1 MSADEEADTLIL
13 TLKGS
18 GDAGPI
24 QCVLQ
29 PLSTDKKGRRS
40 VSEAK
45 KWSHA
50 LTVFSSDP
58 PPPPDVPF
66 GSGEVYPTPVTEAFD
81 APPPSFELAA
91 AQLTLPAA
99 GAPPSGM
106 SYVDDAPPPDAPFES
121 GQVYPT
127 PVTEAFDASPSSFGL
142 IAAQLPPTAQRAATA
157 ANAQTLAVRRA
168 EMLQEKEKV
177 VLRLSQM
184 KPKEAA
190 RDPVTKAKATVRAE
204 VESLPISALHA
215 RAVELGASTTQIDT
229 AEDSADERAALLAL
243 IETWHPLIAAAT
255 AAKLL
260 SAQLSKLKPSE
271 LRKRAVSDGVTIGAI
286 GAAKDSSDPKAALI
300 DLITKRAAR
309 NSGDRVQSALTM
321 SGVPLEVLQPGSAMQ
336 LAFEESFRS
345 VMARKLG
352 VPEEWIVVDGITP

>member
-1 MSADEEADTLIL
+1 
-13 TLKGS
+13 
-18 GDAGPI
+18 
-24 QCVLQ
+24 
-29 PLSTDKKGRRS
+29 
-40 VSEAK
+40 
-45 KWSHA
+45 
-50 LTVFSSDP
+50 
-58 PPPPDVPF
+58 
-66 GSGEVYPTPVTEAFD
+66 
-81 APPPSFELAA
+81 
-91 AQLTLPAA
+91 
-99 GAPPSGM
+99 
-106 SYVDDAPPPDAPFES
+106 
-121 GQVYPT
+121 
-127 PVTEAFDASPSSFGL
+127 
-142 IAAQLPPTAQRAATA
+142 
-157 ANAQTLAVRRA
+157 
-168 EMLQEKEKV
+168 
-177 VLRLSQM
+177 
-184 KPKEAA
+184 
-190 RDPVTKAKATVRAE
+190 
-204 VESLPISALHA
+204 
-215 RAVELGASTTQIDT
+215 VELGASTTQIDT